1 MATRQ
6 VYLYAFNKLCKI
18 EGFVYLRGEDIT
30 IQNIRMQA
38 QWMLDHL
45 GSTCEVCAVDNRP
58 GLKSDFLESFKSGD
72 FTKHVEFEDLCCREG
87 FIVMRR

>member
-1 MATRQ
+1 MAKRQ
-6 VYLYAFNKLCKI
+6 VYLYAFNRLCKI
-18 EGFVYLRGEDIT
+18 EGFFYLEGDNIT
-30 IQNIRMQA
+30 VQNIRTQA

-58 GLKSDFLESFKSGD
+58 GLKEDFLESYKTVD

-87 FIVMRR
+87 MIVMRR